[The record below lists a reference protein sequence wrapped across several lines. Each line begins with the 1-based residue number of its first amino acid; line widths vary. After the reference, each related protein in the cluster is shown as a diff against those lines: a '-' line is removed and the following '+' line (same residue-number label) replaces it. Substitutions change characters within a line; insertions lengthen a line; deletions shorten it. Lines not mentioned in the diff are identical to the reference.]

1 MTISAFTRAVD
12 AALFSARPWWTE
24 YDKIRAAEINQKGSR
39 RVKNEKL
46 ILTGW
51 RHHERGAFTN
61 AVDKGGA
68 LPRGFACGMRRMF
81 ALVG

>member
-1 MTISAFTRAVD
+1 MTISAFARAVD

-24 YDKIRAAEINQKGSR
+24 YDKIRAAEINREGGG

-51 RHHERGAFTN
+51 RCHERGAFTN
-61 AVDKGGA
+61 AVGKA
-68 LPRGFACGMRRMF
+68 EPCREELF
-81 ALVG
+81 VG